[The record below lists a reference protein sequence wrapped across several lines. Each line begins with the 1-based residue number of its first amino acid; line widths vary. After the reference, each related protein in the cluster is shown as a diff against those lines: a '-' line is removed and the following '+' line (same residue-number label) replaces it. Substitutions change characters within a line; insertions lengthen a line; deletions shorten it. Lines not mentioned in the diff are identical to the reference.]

1 MTQMKFDAKV
11 SASAQE
17 ALEPHVRPVYATPA
31 ARRLF
36 IGEFAAI
43 ERTEPAPGSEKEAS
57 VKVRIVALELPNE
70 AQEGIVRESLRF
82 LHLQRTAR
90 GTLDDDGQLELDE
103 STLRLTGGRL
113 AYLETARLRA
123 ALHHWANYSRRVLH
137 TPNLTVTEAMHE
149 LKTVADG
156 LAASLNAARDDA
168 SDSNDD

>member
-1 MTQMKFDAKV
+1 MTQLKFDAKV

-17 ALEPHVRPVYATPA
+17 ALEPHVRPVYAVPA
-31 ARRLF
+31 SRRLF

-70 AQEGIVRESLRF
+70 AQEGYVREALRY

-103 STLRLTGGRL
+103 STLRLTGGQL

-123 ALHHWANYSRRVLH
+123 GLNHWAQYARRVLH

-149 LKTVADG
+149 MKTVADG
-156 LAASLNAARDDA
+156 LAATLDGARGDD
-168 SDSNDD
+168 DS

>member
-1 MTQMKFDAKV
+1 MTQLKFDAKV

-31 ARRLF
+31 GRRLF

-57 VKVRIVALELPNE
+57 VKVRIVSLELPNE
-70 AQEGIVRESLRF
+70 AQEGYVREALRF

-103 STLRLTGGRL
+103 STLRLTGNQL

-123 ALHHWANYSRRVLH
+123 GLNHWASYARRVLH
-137 TPNLTVTEAMHE
+137 TPNITVTEALHE
-149 LKTVADG
+149 MKTVADG
-156 LAASLNAARDDA
+156 LTAALDGARGDD
-168 SDSNDD
+168 

>member
-1 MTQMKFDAKV
+1 MTQLKFDAKV

-43 ERTEPAPGSEKEAS
+43 ERMEPAPGSEKEAS

-70 AQEGIVRESLRF
+70 SQEGYVREALRF

-103 STLRLTGGRL
+103 STLRLTGNQL

-123 ALHHWANYSRRVLH
+123 GLNHWAQYARRVLH
-137 TPNLTVTEAMHE
+137 TPNITVTEALHE
-149 LKTVADG
+149 MKTVADG
-156 LAASLNAARDDA
+156 LTAALNGARGDGDD
-168 SDSNDD
+168 

>member
-1 MTQMKFDAKV
+1 MTQLKFDAKV

-43 ERTEPAPGSEKEAS
+43 ERMEPAPGSEKEPS
-57 VKVRIVALELPNE
+57 VKVRIVSLELPNE
-70 AQEGIVRESLRF
+70 SQEGYVREALRF

-90 GTLDDDGQLELDE
+90 GTLDDDGQLELAQD
-103 STLRLTGGRL
+103 TLRLTGGHL

-123 ALHHWANYSRRVLH
+123 GLGHWAAYTRRVLH
-137 TPNLTVTEAMHE
+137 TADLTASELLHE
-149 LKTVADG
+149 LKDIADG
-156 LAASLNAARDDA
+156 LGAVLSSARDD
-168 SDSNDD
+168 NGEG

>member
-1 MTQMKFDAKV
+1 MTQLKFDAKV

-17 ALEPHVRPVYATPA
+17 ALEPHIRSVYDVPA
-31 ARRLF
+31 SRRLF

-43 ERTEPAPGSEKEAS
+43 ERTEPAPGTEKEAS
-57 VKVRIVALELPNE
+57 VKVRIVSLEVPNE
-70 AQEGIVRESLRF
+70 GQEGYVREALRF

-103 STLRLTGGRL
+103 STLRLTGGQL

-123 ALHHWANYSRRVLH
+123 GLNHWESYARRVLH
-137 TPNLTVTEAMHE
+137 TPNITVTEAMHE

-156 LAASLNAARDDA
+156 LHAALDGARGDSDD
-168 SDSNDD
+168 

>member
-1 MTQMKFDAKV
+1 MTQLKFDAKV

-57 VKVRIVALELPNE
+57 VKVRIVSLELPNE
-70 AQEGIVRESLRF
+70 AQEGYVREALRF

-103 STLRLTGGRL
+103 STLRLTGGQL

-123 ALHHWANYSRRVLH
+123 AMGHWAQYARRVLH
-137 TPNLTVTEAMHE
+137 TSSLTVSEVLHE
-149 LKTVADG
+149 MKNLADG
-156 LAASLNAARDDA
+156 LTAGLDGALGDGGE
-168 SDSNDD
+168 

>member
-1 MTQMKFDAKV
+1 VTQLKFDPKV

-31 ARRLF
+31 SRRLF

-43 ERTEPAPGSEKEAS
+43 ERIEPAPGSEKEAS
-57 VKVRIVALELPNE
+57 VKVRIVSLELPNE
-70 AQEGIVRESLRF
+70 SQEGYVREALRF

-103 STLRLTGGRL
+103 STLRLTGGQL

-123 ALHHWANYSRRVLH
+123 GLQHWASYARRVLH
-137 TPNLTVTEAMHE
+137 TNGLTVSEVLHE
-149 LKTVADG
+149 MKTIADG
-156 LAASLNAARDDA
+156 LTSTLDGALG
-168 SDSNDD
+168 DSGEG

>member
-1 MTQMKFDAKV
+1 MTQLKFDSKV

-17 ALEPHVRPVYATPA
+17 ALEPHIRPVYATPA

-43 ERTEPAPGSEKEAS
+43 ERTEPAPGTEKEAS
-57 VKVRIVALELPNE
+57 VRVRIVSLELPNE
-70 AQEGIVRESLRF
+70 AQESSVREALRF

-103 STLRLTGGRL
+103 STLRLTGNHL

-123 ALHHWANYSRRVLH
+123 GLGHWASYARRVLH
-137 TPNLTVTEAMHE
+137 TSNLTVSEAMHE
-149 LKTVADG
+149 IKTITDG
-156 LAASLNAARDDA
+156 LTAALDGAHGDD
-168 SDSNDD
+168 DS